1 MLINA
6 EASLLEAVKRKS
18 AEQAKENTKLI
29 QTQNKQLVIDQVYQR
44 RLAGDN
50 VSTNYEDL
58 PVSEATGEFKRSDM
72 NNYASAKLHQIDQM
86 DIPEA
91 AKDAQKVALL
101 RADTNNGP
109 FRNAFQ
115 TLTQDAAGEWQAAV
129 IRGQYD
135 PDKMQRFESLRRAYT
150 QDPSSFA
157 ALYPDQAQLFSTFD
171 QMDKMGLTL
180 RREEYR
186 HQRLQDAAKSY
197 AEEAGINPTDEFFQ
211 RGFNDNITDRNI
223 AIYGSFN
230 KYFSKQ
236 SEETAMLNTR
246 IEMNSFLNDGDL
258 MRSPESGKTFM
269 AYLRWTNDCRYPFDQ
284 RAREVITQTVRDAI
298 QKSGGSNFL
307 QQVRGERIT
316 LNGVDATVEEIVG
329 PDVFNAAIV
338 EAQGT
343 EYKLVAKY
351 QEDLALGVQSAI
363 LQDDPTIGLSQIQKL
378 KEQNNLLQ
386 PVKNEEYRHQRLQDA
401 AKSYA
406 EEAGINP
413 TDEFFQR
420 GFNDNI
426 TDRNIAIYGSF
437 NKYFSKQSEETAMLN
452 TRIEMNSFLNDGDLM
467 RSPESG
473 KTFMAYLRWTND
485 CRYPFDQRAREVI
498 TQTVRDAIQKSGG
511 SNFLQQVRGE
521 RITLNGVDA
530 TVEEIVGPDVFNAA
544 IVEAQGTEY
553 KLVAKYQ
560 EDLALGVQSAI
571 LQDDPT
577 IGLSQIQK
585 LKEQNN
591 LLQPVKNLIN
601 AEASLLEAVKR
612 KSAEQA
618 KENTKL
624 IQTQNKQLVID
635 QVYQRRLAG
644 DNVSTNYED
653 LPVSEATGEF
663 KRSDMNNYA
672 SAKLHQIDQMDIP
685 EAAKDAQKVALLRA
699 DTNNGPF
706 RNAFQTL
713 TQDAAGEW
721 QAAVIRGQYDPD
733 KMQRF
738 ESLRRAYT
746 QDPSSFAALYPDQA
760 QLFSTFDQ
768 MDKMGLTLRR

>member
-1 MLINA
+1 M
-6 EASLLEAVKRKS
+6 ASNIESALANRTMGRGRAPGKTIAVNYQAANVQAPTGDSGLARALTNFVESGTGLYKQFKDEEKTRADERSNEIIRKLTP
-18 AEQAKENTKLI
+18 Q
-29 QTQNKQLVIDQVYQR
+29 QR
-44 RLAGDN
+44 REAIQNGTLLYQDDPYAMEALRVKTGRNAAFAVDDEIN
-50 VSTNYEDL
+50 VKIQN
-58 PVSEATGEFKRSDM
+58 GEFRTRQEM
-72 NNYASAKLHQIDQM
+72 
-86 DIPEA
+86 
-91 AKDAQKVALL
+91 
-101 RADTNNGP
+101 
-109 FRNAFQ
+109 
-115 TLTQDAAGEWQAAV
+115 
-129 IRGQYD
+129 
-135 PDKMQRFESLRRAYT
+135 
-150 QDPSSFA
+150 
-157 ALYPDQAQLFSTFD
+157 
-171 QMDKMGLTL
+171 
-180 RREEYR
+180 EEYR

-269 AYLRWTNDCRYPFDQ
+269 AYLRDGLTTAAIPSDQ

-363 LQDDPTIGLSQIQKL
+363 LQDDPTIGLAQIQKL

-386 PVKNEEYRHQRLQDA
+386 PGEELTPQRQ
-401 AKSYA
+401 
-406 EEAGINP
+406 
-413 TDEFFQR
+413 
-420 GFNDNI
+420 
-426 TDRNIAIYGSF
+426 
-437 NKYFSKQSEETAMLN
+437 M
-452 TRIEMNSFLNDGDLM
+452 
-467 RSPESG
+467 
-473 KTFMAYLRWTND
+473 
-485 CRYPFDQRAREVI
+485 
-498 TQTVRDAIQKSGG
+498 
-511 SNFLQQVRGE
+511 
-521 RITLNGVDA
+521 
-530 TVEEIVGPDVFNAA
+530 
-544 IVEAQGTEY
+544 
-553 KLVAKYQ
+553 
-560 EDLALGVQSAI
+560 
-571 LQDDPT
+571 
-577 IGLSQIQK
+577 
-585 LKEQNN
+585 
-591 LLQPVKNLIN
+591 LIN

-653 LPVSEATGEF
+653 LPVSDATGEF

-672 SAKLHQIDQMDIP
+672 AAKLQQIDQMDIP

-733 KMQRF
+733 KMKRF

-768 MDKMGLTLRR
+768 MDKIGLDPQTMIEADKQAASQSREMRMESDKAWQELKNDSRNKDLSRLPTSLDSSARKVWDSWYYRTGNADAATQQTQRWLNENTVTFQSEGSDGKSIGMVSKHQLMVGDNPESWQVGRDIIDTARQQLIKVNPWVVNSQLSVVEQNGSIFLQDATGTIRIRYDKELVGKLYREQQQKAQDAAYAQAERDANKRARIVGTKAAGDKRRADREANIEKRGGMYNDVSLEGIANALIGKE